1 LSPCGMLVIAYV
13 DDLQDEEL
21 PLDLHDLMER
31 ENVNGLL
38 G

>member
-1 LSPCGMLVIAYV
+1 LTPGCMLVIAYV